1 MSNYL
6 KMEYKPGLHI
16 LTEFSTEKHELL
28 YSSTSCRAIFGDLIS
43 SYGLAKVGEVY
54 HDFENGGFTAVVC
67 LTESHLSIHTWP
79 EFKMATFDI
88 FLSNYQKDNSEKV
101 KAIYKEVLDL
111 FEGTEKQKTELMR

>member
-1 MSNYL
+1 M
-6 KMEYKPGLHI
+6 KYKPGLHI
-16 LTEFSTEKHELL
+16 LAEFSTEKHELL
-28 YSSTSCRAIFGDLIS
+28 YSSDSCRALFCSLITS
-43 SYGLAKVGEVY
+43 HKLAKVGEVY

-101 KAIYKEVLDL
+101 KSIYKEVLDF
-111 FEGTEKQKTELMR
+111 FEGTEKQKSELTR